1 MLISPNMLQAF
12 VLINSEMGM
21 EDSVADAPRKI
32 DGIKEVYKSSGVYD
46 IIAKVEA
53 RTTERF
59 KEVVNRKL
67 RNLKEIKS
75 TTTMMV
81 AADSANQVFS

>member
-1 MLISPNMLQAF
+1 MPISLVLQAF
-12 VLINSEMGM
+12 VLINTEMGM
-21 EDSVADAPRKI
+21 EDSVADALRKV

-53 RTTERF
+53 HTAERF

-67 RNLKEIKS
+67 RNYKEIKS
-75 TTTMMV
+75 TITMMV
-81 AADSANQVFS
+81 ANSTN